1 MNKTYL
7 LALALTLSPVA
18 VFAQDAQQPQEPQG
32 QEQRMPERKSS
43 FEQADYL
50 RGKFGLTD
58 KQFSKVYDA
67 YTKYNK
73 AVFGGEPF
81 SSSSSRGSMGG
92 PQGRP
97 QGGPGGGGPMGGGP
111 GGGGMGG
118 PGGMGGGPQGGMGGG
133 PQGGPRGEQ
142 GMAPQGGQD
151 APKQLSEKDIEK
163 RMKNMAKQE
172 EKLAKSMKKVLVTDE
187 LYNEWLEYHESQRP
201 HKPEDFHR
209 PNQQ

>member
-1 MNKTYL
+1 
-7 LALALTLSPVA
+7 
-18 VFAQDAQQPQEPQG
+18 
-32 QEQRMPERKSS
+32 
-43 FEQADYL
+43 
-50 RGKFGLTD
+50 
-58 KQFSKVYDA
+58 
-67 YTKYNK
+67 
-73 AVFGGEPF
+73 
-81 SSSSSRGSMGG
+81 
-92 PQGRP
+92 
-97 QGGPGGGGPMGGGP
+97 MGGGP

-118 PGGMGGGPQGGMGGG
+118 PGGMGGGPLKVAWTVV
-133 PQGGPRGEQ
+133 PKAVPRVDK